1 MTALGIGLPY
11 YQDLPSDLYHGGVID
26 FVEITPE
33 ILCRERRG
41 GMLDL
46 LPDRLA
52 QAKETCGAL
61 PIVVHGVELSIG
73 SAHGCNTAY
82 LDLLDRF
89 QGCWPFLWHSEHLG
103 FQTIPGQDA
112 HSLNTGVPLPLP
124 ATVEAAELVADRSI
138 AISRRYGVPFLLE
151 NAAHYLLELPCD
163 PEIGDEIGLMNAIID
178 RADCH
183 QLLDLHN
190 VWCNAVNHRH
200 DPFAALD
207 RMRLD
212 RVAEIH
218 VAGGSWHD
226 GFWMDAHDSRVP
238 EPVWELL
245 EYTLARAPNVGGVLF
260 EVLEEHLPRLGADA
274 IVEELGR
281 ARAIWQ
287 RCRPPAWI
295 ELPCH

>member
-1 MTALGIGLPY
+1 LTALGIGLPY
-11 YQDLPSDLYHGGVID
+11 YQDLPSDLYHGGVVD

-46 LPDRLA
+46 LPDKLT
-52 QAKETCGAL
+52 QARKTCGAL
-61 PIVVHGVELSIG
+61 PMVVHGVELSIG

-82 LDLLDRF
+82 LELLDQF
-89 QGCWPFLWHSEHLG
+89 QACWPFLWHSEHLG

-138 AISRRYGVPFLLE
+138 AIISRYGVPFLLE
-151 NAAHYLLELPCD
+151 NPAHYLTDLPHD
-163 PEIGDEIGLMNAIID
+163 PEIGDDIGLLNAIVD

-200 DPFAALD
+200 DPFMALD
-207 RMRLD
+207 RMRLH
-212 RVAEIH
+212 RVVEIH

-245 EYTLARAPNVGGVLF
+245 EYTLTRAPNVSGILF

-274 IVEELGR
+274 IVEELDR

-287 RCRPPAWI
+287 RCRRPACV
-295 ELPCH
+295 EPPCH